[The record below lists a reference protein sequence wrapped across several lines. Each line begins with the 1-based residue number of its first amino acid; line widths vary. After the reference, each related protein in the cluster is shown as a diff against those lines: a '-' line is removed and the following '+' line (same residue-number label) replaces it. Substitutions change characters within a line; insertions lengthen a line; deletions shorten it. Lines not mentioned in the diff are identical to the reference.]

1 MTIANKY
8 ALLLFKAS
16 TQDKLIDQA
25 KEELHSLQQAIFSSP
40 EILQF
45 FKSPCPRERKESF
58 VAKITTKYNIST
70 LVTNFM
76 KQIIKN
82 NRIELLPEI
91 IESYTLLMDNEKLV
105 EVTSARKVDKTDQ
118 SKIEEIAQK
127 EFGKNIEIE
136 YKVKEDLIG
145 GLIIRC
151 GNSLL
156 DASIAGALKR
166 GQE

>member
-16 TQDKLIDQA
+16 TEDKMVDQA
-25 KEELHSLQQAIFSSP
+25 EKELYSLQQAVFLSP
-40 EILQF
+40 ELLQYF
-45 FKSPCPRERKESF
+45 NSPGKYSIKESF
-58 VAKITTKYNIST
+58 IVKIATKYNISA

-91 IESYTLLMDNEKLV
+91 IESYKLLMSDKRLV
-105 EVTSARKVDKTDQ
+105 EITSARKIDKADYA
-118 SKIEEIAQK
+118 KIEKIAQK
-127 EFGKNIEIE
+127 EFGSNLEIKYE
-136 YKVKEDLIG
+136 IDEDLIG
-145 GLIIRC
+145 GMVMRC

-156 DASIAGALKR
+156 DASIAGMLKR
-166 GQE
+166 G